1 MSRVSLSY
9 AVISDQDRRHHQRC
23 CFTSLENCKPV
34 IYCRLWVRSLLLQI
48 KHSLLSVFISSS
60 AGVLA
65 SLMWM
70 KWRLF
75 IRMRMT
81 ALHAWEGKLWE
92 SWLMLSALNTAVFQK
107 DLIFLHL
114 FCLCV
119 RNSMRHLL
127 WTRRGSHP
135 EQTASLIRM
144 GSVCFCLDTGGKCH
158 ELHVLNS
165 SFIFQRL
172 WKHFLKLFTH
182 RMCFCMSLR
191 FFSIGFL
198 L

>member
-9 AVISDQDRRHHQRC
+9 AVISAQDRRHHQRC
-23 CFTSLENCKPV
+23 CFTSLENGKP
-34 IYCRLWVRSLLLQI
+34 LGQI
-48 KHSLLSVFISSS
+48 TAVTNQAQLTVCVYFLNQVSS

-81 ALHAWEGKLWE
+81 ALHAWEAKLWE

-119 RNSMRHLL
+119 RNSMRHLFTVGGAARFTSRADSIIDPNGL
-127 WTRRGSHP
+127 CLLLPRHRR
-135 EQTASLIRM
+135 
-144 GSVCFCLDTGGKCH
+144 
-158 ELHVLNS
+158 
-165 SFIFQRL
+165 
-172 WKHFLKLFTH
+172 
-182 RMCFCMSLR
+182 
-191 FFSIGFL
+191 
-198 L
+198 